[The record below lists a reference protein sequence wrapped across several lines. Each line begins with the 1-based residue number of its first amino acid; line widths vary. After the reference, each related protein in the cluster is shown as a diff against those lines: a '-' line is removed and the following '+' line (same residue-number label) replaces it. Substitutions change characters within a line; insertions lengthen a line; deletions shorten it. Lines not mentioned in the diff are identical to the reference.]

1 MTQISRY
8 RIYDAIENKNM
19 TVLRSLQLEFVPVVH
34 KLQRLRNAAIQIKM
48 YLLSLQTELG
58 EITNVISTVKLLE
71 TCYIYCQ
78 VTADMS
84 NNLTVLCQRLVT
96 RWGAAGGG
104 PHQKRARWKEID
116 WDWMVGIDI
125 LAALLISEYSY
136 SNFGHLCA
144 AWPVDI
150 WIFKYLVS
158 YLEFGIWRV
167 TIYIDYPT

>member
-1 MTQISRY
+1 
-8 RIYDAIENKNM
+8 M

-96 RWGAAGGG
+96 R
-104 PHQKRARWKEID
+104 
-116 WDWMVGIDI
+116 
-125 LAALLISEYSY
+125 
-136 SNFGHLCA
+136 
-144 AWPVDI
+144 
-150 WIFKYLVS
+150 
-158 YLEFGIWRV
+158 
-167 TIYIDYPT
+167 

>member
-1 MTQISRY
+1 
-8 RIYDAIENKNM
+8 M

-48 YLLSLQTELG
+48 YLLSLQTENWVRLQ
-58 EITNVISTVKLLE
+58 INVISLLSGVLHISTVRLLQ

-78 VTADMS
+78 VTADMLYLLS
-84 NNLTVLCQRLVT
+84 GYCRHVKHLTVLCQRLVT
-96 RWGAAGGG
+96 WWGAAGGG

-158 YLEFGIWRV
+158 YLESGIVR
-167 TIYIDYPT
+167 IN